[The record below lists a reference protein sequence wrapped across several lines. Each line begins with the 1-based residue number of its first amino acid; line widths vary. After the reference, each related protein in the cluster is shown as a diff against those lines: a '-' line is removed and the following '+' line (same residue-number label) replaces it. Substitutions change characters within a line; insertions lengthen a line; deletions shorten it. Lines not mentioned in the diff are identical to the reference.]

1 MKMKIHLHKKDLGDI
16 TLREL
21 LPQKIEF
28 GKKVL
33 DQGIHEKTIIA
44 KLFKATNSKVFHIGG

>member
-1 MKMKIHLHKKDLGDI
+1 MKMKICLHEKDLGDI

-28 GKKVL
+28 GKK
-33 DQGIHEKTIIA
+33 
-44 KLFKATNSKVFHIGG
+44 SS

>member
-1 MKMKIHLHKKDLGDI
+1 MKIHLHKKDLGDI

>member
-1 MKMKIHLHKKDLGDI
+1 LEDVHEKDLGDI

-21 LPQKIEF
+21 LPRKIEF
-28 GKKVL
+28 GKNVF
-33 DQGIHEKTIIA
+33 DQGIHEKKNFA